1 MNNFSVDL
9 LQKLNNR
16 EAHTEHPPKNNYHHL
31 IQGTINEVSEKIQS
45 PIALITSSIL
55 SVLSIA
61 CQARRTVIHPSGQIS
76 PLSLYFFTLAASG
89 ERKTATDALLMK
101 PVREFQRRFDLEF
114 QGKIQK
120 YKADLHFW
128 NQQKRVLEKKIDRCL
143 RDEKTENLEALRY
156 DQEKILGSE
165 PIEPKGLKLQID
177 NTTSAAF
184 LRFFDKYQP
193 TTSIISDEGASALA
207 SFATANVGNLNNSWN
222 GKSLSVE
229 RTSSESFTIE
239 NPRLTVHLML
249 QPEIFLRALK
259 KENNIWEESGLLA
272 RSLFSF
278 PQSKIGTRKPPSGYE
293 PVYGGLDAF
302 NGEIGKLLD
311 ISYSKPLSEPIPPMR
326 FSAEAA
332 KIWSE
337 YSTLI
342 ENFMIRG
349 GPLESIRAM
358 ASKVSENIAR
368 MAAIFE
374 CFSHPIAPQKI
385 TRESVMCAIDVC
397 QWYLVEHY
405 FYFSRRENDPIEK
418 NAELLL
424 HWLNKKAMWNSLA
437 SIVPKKLIAKNAT
450 PHFLRRSS
458 VWQPALDYLE
468 HVGKVSL
475 EYPLPTGEEWI
486 VLTPA
491 HDLQQQSLL

>member
-1 MNNFSVDL
+1 MSNFSADL

-16 EAHTEHPPKNNYHHL
+16 EAHAEHPPTDKYHHV
-31 IQGTINEVSEKIQS
+31 IQGAINEVSEKIQS

-114 QGKIQK
+114 QEKIKK
-120 YKADLHFW
+120 YKADLYFW

-143 RDEKTENLEALRY
+143 RDEQTENLEALRY

-165 PIEPKGLKLQID
+165 PVEPKGLKLQID

-207 SFATANVGNLNNSWN
+207 SFTTANVGNLNNSWN
-222 GKSLSVE
+222 GKALSVE
-229 RTSSESFTIE
+229 RTSSESFTID

-278 PQSKIGTRKPPSGYE
+278 PQSKIGTRKPPPGYE
-293 PVYGGLDAF
+293 SVYGGLEVFEAEVEKML
-302 NGEIGKLLD
+302 N
-311 ISYSKPLSEPIPPMR
+311 ISYSRPLSEPIPSMR
-326 FSAEAA
+326 FSAEAV
-332 KIWSE
+332 KVWNE

-358 ASKVSENIAR
+358 ASKISENIAR
-368 MAAIFE
+368 VAAIFE
-374 CFSHPIAPQKI
+374 CFNRPIAPQKI

-405 FYFSRRENDPIEK
+405 FYFGRREIAPIEK

-424 HWLNKKAMWNSLA
+424 HWLNKKAMWNSFA
-437 SIVPKKLIAKNAT
+437 SLVPKRLIAKNAT
-450 PHFLRRSS
+450 PHFLRRSN

-468 HVGKVSL
+468 HVGKVRL

-486 VLTPA
+486 VLTPVQN
-491 HDLQQQSLL
+491 HRQQPLL